1 MERDDLPTIFCPSQ
15 RKVIAKKRDVKK
27 YRCEQFSGSLTF
39 RIISAAVIFLHV
51 ILVSRHTM
59 NIVDRNRLSF
69 RASLIDENL
78 ITRLEENVSRSV
90 IFVDRFQQFDPAPL
104 MQLLFSFFFFG
115 KTDGMFIRYRSHNCD
130 RTFNCV

>member
-1 MERDDLPTIFCPSQ
+1 
-15 RKVIAKKRDVKK
+15 
-27 YRCEQFSGSLTF
+27 
-39 RIISAAVIFLHV
+39 
-51 ILVSRHTM
+51 M

-104 MQLLFSFFFFG
+104 MQLLFSFFFFRQNG
-115 KTDGMFIRYRSHNCD
+115 WNVYSIS
-130 RTFNCV
+130 VA